1 MIETDF
7 LICPIC
13 GSILEK
19 NGSSFLCMSS
29 ESKKKHCFD
38 ISSAGYADLSYRS
51 GGSGDPKDA
60 VTDRTAFLDKGYYE
74 PLAKQIKL
82 ICQKTLGNSFL
93 LIDAGCGEGY
103 YSESIAMSFPDSYV
117 FGADLSKHAVHRA
130 SVRRNGRGGSNS
142 FYAVSSIFSLP
153 VKPQVADCVLSM
165 FAPVAE
171 DEVERVLK
179 NGGYLIIG
187 AAGERHLYD
196 LKEAIYDKV
205 HLNDER
211 ADLPQRMKFID
222 KINVSYKFLIDNN
235 NDILRLFGMTP
246 YRFRTSE
253 QSMTRLRSLSALEVE
268 VNVDFYIYQKRFEK
282 GKK

>member
-13 GSILEK
+13 GSRLEK
-19 NGSSFLCMSS
+19 NGNSFLCTST
-29 ESKKKHCFD
+29 ETKKKHCFD
-38 ISSAGYADLSYRS
+38 ISSAKYADLSYRS

-60 VTDRTAFLDKGYYE
+60 VTDRTAFLDKGYYA
-74 PLAKQIKL
+74 PLSSQL
-82 ICQKTLGNSFL
+82 NVICTERLTKDFF

-103 YSESIAMSFPDSYV
+103 YSERIAADFPDSYV
-117 FGADLSKHAVHRA
+117 FGADLSKHAVRRA
-130 SVRRNGRGGSNS
+130 SVRRNIRGGTNS

-153 VKPQVADCVLSM
+153 VAPHTSDCVLSM

-171 DEVERVLK
+171 DEILRVLK
-179 NGGYLIIG
+179 DDGILIIG

-196 LKEAIYDKV
+196 LKSAIYQEV

-211 ADLPQRMKFID
+211 ADLPQKMKLIDKKNVTYRAFID
-222 KINVSYKFLIDNN
+222 SNEDVMC
-235 NDILRLFGMTP
+235 LFGMTP

-253 QSMTRLRSLSALEVE
+253 ESFLRLKALDSLDVE
-268 VNVDFYIYQKRFEK
+268 INVDFYVYQKTV
-282 GKK
+282 